1 MSFAVTPAELLNIF
15 GLTGV
20 VYFPR
25 YESPDNQL
33 DTRTADFLSQ
43 VGLPH
48 DETFKSKASV
58 GQEESIL
65 LTEWFTPDDGTL
77 PEECHPWLVLGYF
90 TASVIALAPLT
101 GKVYAF
107 GEGEPL
113 NTYTQ
118 LHRDVESLVHALNLF
133 KEFEERQRDDQA
145 DIDEQVEDLRA
156 RIHAFDATPFED
168 DQSQWN
174 LVLDEVIE
182 GVW

>member
-1 MSFAVTPAELLNIF
+1 MSFAVTPAELLSTF

-20 VYFPR
+20 VHFPR
-25 YESPDNQL
+25 YESPDNRL

-48 DETFKSKASV
+48 DETFNSKASA

-65 LTEWFTPDDGTL
+65 LTEWFAPDDGIL

-90 TASVIALAPLT
+90 AASVISLDPHT

-133 KEFEERQRDDQA
+133 KKFREHQSDAQIG
-145 DIDEQVEDLRA
+145 IDEQVEDLRA
-156 RIHAFDATPFED
+156 RIHAFDAIPFED
-168 DQSQWN
+168 DQSPWN

-182 GVW
+182 GIW

>member
-1 MSFAVTPAELLNIF
+1 MSFAVTSTELLSIF

-33 DTRTADFLSQ
+33 DARTADFLNQ

-65 LTEWFTPDDGTL
+65 LAEWFTPDDGTL
-77 PEECHPWLVLGYF
+77 PEECHPWLVLGHF
-90 TASVIALAPLT
+90 TASVIALDPLT

-113 NTYTQ
+113 DTYIQ

-133 KEFEERQRDDQA
+133 KEFEEHRRDGQA
-145 DIDEQVEDLRA
+145 GIDEQVEDLRT
-156 RIHAFDATPFED
+156 RMRAFDTTPFED